1 MPDFQSTFTIQR
13 IKRIR
18 DLYGCSQEDAEK
30 YLDLLEEGYSG
41 TEALLMAGLADPPD
55 PDPES

>member
-30 YLDLLEEGYSG
+30 YLEFIEEGYSK
-41 TEALLMAGLADPPD
+41 TEAGLMAGIFDPPTD
-55 PDPES
+55 PDSN